1 MGVRVGDRSKDGKE
15 RALAE
20 VVWGRPG
27 SCRKGGGRLNPCS
40 VASAFCV
47 WLVAV
52 GRDRTAVA
60 LLRRAKWGGSLVAL
74 VAPVAAPRVRGGS
87 VDGECSLGIV
97 GVMVAGGFSDLFSAV
112 SLLCTLLGAVGR
124 SGWLPQGRRER
135 KGGRCVG
142 VGGWGEGVRKGVLCQ
157 CVGTG

>member
-1 MGVRVGDRSKDGKE
+1 MATSRVVSQR
-15 RALAE
+15 
-20 VVWGRPG
+20 
-27 SCRKGGGRLNPCS
+27 GGGRLNPLS
-40 VASAFCV
+40 VVSAFCV

-60 LLRRAKWGGSLVAL
+60 LLQRAKWGGSLFAL
-74 VAPVAAPRVRGGS
+74 VAPVAVLRVRGGS
-87 VDGECSLGIV
+87 VDGERSLGIV
-97 GVMVAGGFSDLFSAV
+97 GVMVAGAFSDLLSAV
-112 SLLCTLLGAVGR
+112 SFLCAWVVAVGR

-142 VGGWGEGVRKGVLCQ
+142 VGGWEKGVRKGVLCQ